1 MTPTNNTSQQNQ
13 ASLSK
18 STIIGAAIGL
28 AVISFFLFS
37 ADEPDP
43 AWGKFWM
50 IRPLIIVPLAG
61 ATGGLCH
68 YFISLFQ
75 DQIGMNKTV
84 AMILSAIIF
93 AVGLWMGVVLGLD
106 TTMWN

>member
-1 MTPTNNTSQQNQ
+1 MTHTNNSSQSNQ
-13 ASLSK
+13 PSLTK

-28 AVISFFLFS
+28 ALISFFLFS

-50 IRPLIIVPLAG
+50 IRPLIITPLAG

-68 YFISLFQ
+68 YLLSLFH
-75 DQIGMNKTV
+75 DQIGMNRTV

-93 AVGLWMGVVLGLD
+93 IVGLWMGVVLGLD
-106 TTMWN
+106 TTMWD